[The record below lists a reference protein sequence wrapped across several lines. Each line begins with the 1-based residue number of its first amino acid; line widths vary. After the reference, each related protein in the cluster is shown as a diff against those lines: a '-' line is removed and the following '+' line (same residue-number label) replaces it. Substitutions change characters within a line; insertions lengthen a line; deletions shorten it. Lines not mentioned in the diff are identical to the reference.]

1 MHGYRSRQ
9 VGKFGDENMKYCSSD
24 SFHSLSEI
32 ISETDNLLEIKNIE
46 EKLEV
51 WGQKKWWNNG
61 LRESEN

>member
-51 WGQKKWWNNG
+51 
-61 LRESEN
+61 